1 MMGAKFAVFI
11 LFLCLCGV
19 MVNHALPSV
28 EPEPGLRTIQEPL
41 WPQRRSVDKF
51 PGLRTIQEPLWP
63 RQRSVDKFPG
73 LRTIQ
78 EPLWPRR
85 RSVDNLPQH
94 TGPFGKRFEEN
105 DAINDKN

>member
-41 WPQRRSVDKF
+41 WP
-51 PGLRTIQEPLWP
+51 
-63 RQRSVDKFPG
+63 
-73 LRTIQ
+73 
-78 EPLWPRR
+78 RR
-85 RSVDNLPQH
+85 RSVDNLPQSP
-94 TGPFGKRFEEN
+94 GPFGKRFEEN
-105 DAINDKN
+105 DDINDKN

>member
-63 RQRSVDKFPG
+63 R
-73 LRTIQ
+73 
-78 EPLWPRR
+78 R
-85 RSVDNLPQH
+85 RSVDNLPQKP
-94 TGPFGKRFEEN
+94 GPYGKRFEED

>member
-28 EPEPGLRTIQEPL
+28 KQSAGQVPE
-41 WPQRRSVDKF
+41 S
-51 PGLRTIQEPLWP
+51 
-63 RQRSVDKFPG
+63 G

-85 RSVDNLPQH
+85 RSVDNLPQKP
-94 TGPFGKRFEEN
+94 GPIGKRFEEN

>member
-28 EPEPGLRTIQEPL
+28 KQSAGQVPESGLRTIQE
-41 WPQRRSVDKF
+41 S
-51 PGLRTIQEPLWP
+51 
-63 RQRSVDKFPG
+63 
-73 LRTIQ
+73 
-78 EPLWPRR
+78 LWPRR
-85 RSVDNLPQH
+85 RSVDNSPQQP
-94 TGPFGKRFEEN
+94 GPFGKRFEEN

>member
-1 MMGAKFAVFI
+1 MMAAKFAVFI

-28 EPEPGLRTIQEPL
+28 KQSAGQVPE
-41 WPQRRSVDKF
+41 S
-51 PGLRTIQEPLWP
+51 
-63 RQRSVDKFPG
+63 G

-85 RSVDNLPQH
+85 RSVDNLPQ
-94 TGPFGKRFEEN
+94 PPEPIGKRFEED
-105 DAINDKN
+105 DAMYDKN

>member
-1 MMGAKFAVFI
+1 MMRAKFAVFI
-11 LFLCLCGV
+11 LFLCLCGA

-41 WPQRRSVDKF
+41 WP
-51 PGLRTIQEPLWP
+51 
-63 RQRSVDKFPG
+63 
-73 LRTIQ
+73 
-78 EPLWPRR
+78 RR

-94 TGPFGKRFEEN
+94 PGPFDKRFEEN

>member
-28 EPEPGLRTIQEPL
+28 KQSAGQVPE
-41 WPQRRSVDKF
+41 S
-51 PGLRTIQEPLWP
+51 
-63 RQRSVDKFPG
+63 G

-85 RSVDNLPQH
+85 RSVDNLPQPP
-94 TGPFGKRFEEN
+94 GPNGKRFEED
-105 DAINDKN
+105 DAMNDKN

>member
-41 WPQRRSVDKF
+41 WS
-51 PGLRTIQEPLWP
+51 
-63 RQRSVDKFPG
+63 
-73 LRTIQ
+73 
-78 EPLWPRR
+78 RR
-85 RSVDNLPQH
+85 RSVDNLPQ
-94 TGPFGKRFEEN
+94 PPEPIGKRFEED
-105 DAINDKN
+105 DAMYDKN

>member
-28 EPEPGLRTIQEPL
+28 KQSAGQVPESGLRTIQE
-41 WPQRRSVDKF
+41 S
-51 PGLRTIQEPLWP
+51 
-63 RQRSVDKFPG
+63 
-73 LRTIQ
+73 
-78 EPLWPRR
+78 LWPRR
-85 RSVDNLPQH
+85 RSVDNLPQKP
-94 TGPFGKRFEEN
+94 GPIGKRFEEN

>member
-63 RQRSVDKFPG
+63 R
-73 LRTIQ
+73 
-78 EPLWPRR
+78 R

>member
-11 LFLCLCGV
+11 LFLCLFGV

-28 EPEPGLRTIQEPL
+28 EQSAGQMPE
-41 WPQRRSVDKF
+41 
-51 PGLRTIQEPLWP
+51 
-63 RQRSVDKFPG
+63 PG

-85 RSVDNLPQH
+85 RSVDNLPRPP
-94 TGPFGKRFEEN
+94 GPYGKRFEED
-105 DAINDKN
+105 DAMNDKN

>member
-28 EPEPGLRTIQEPL
+28 KQSAGQVPE
-41 WPQRRSVDKF
+41 S
-51 PGLRTIQEPLWP
+51 
-63 RQRSVDKFPG
+63 G

-94 TGPFGKRFEEN
+94 PGPFDKRFEEN

>member
-28 EPEPGLRTIQEPL
+28 EREPGLRTIQEPL

-63 RQRSVDKFPG
+63 R
-73 LRTIQ
+73 
-78 EPLWPRR
+78 R
-85 RSVDNLPQH
+85 RSVDNLSVPP
-94 TGPFGKRFEEN
+94 GPFNKRFEEN
-105 DAINDKN
+105 DAVKDNK

>member
-1 MMGAKFAVFI
+1 MMRAKFAVFI
-11 LFLCLCGV
+11 LFLCLCGA

-28 EPEPGLRTIQEPL
+28 EPE
-41 WPQRRSVDKF
+41 

-85 RSVDNLPQH
+85 RSVDNLRQKP
-94 TGPFGKRFEEN
+94 GPIGKRFEEN

>member
-41 WPQRRSVDKF
+41 WP
-51 PGLRTIQEPLWP
+51 
-63 RQRSVDKFPG
+63 
-73 LRTIQ
+73 
-78 EPLWPRR
+78 RR
-85 RSVDNLPQH
+85 RSVDNLPQKP
-94 TGPFGKRFEEN
+94 GPFGKRFEEN